1 MNVETRSEP
10 LDVPA
15 WRKLRRRELL
25 GKRAA
30 MSTKERDAKSVSIL
44 NELTRLDYTST
55 GVIAFYFPFR
65 GEVDILPLIENLSN
79 RGLVTALPVVLAPR
93 TPLQFRAWT
102 PECATTPSSYGVPEP
117 AQGEIVEPD
126 VFIVP
131 LVGFDAQLYRLGYG
145 GGFYDRTF
153 AATKKAVRRIGVGFE
168 DARIDTIYPQ
178 AFDIPMHLVMTENGV
193 REAKAG

>member
-15 WRKLRRRELL
+15 WRKLKRRELL

-30 MSTKERDAKSVSIL
+30 MSTEERDAKSVSIL